1 MKKNI
6 ILYSFIALL
15 SGTAGCSDMLDEYP
29 LDAISPE
36 TYYNNADELRSATNQ
51 FYGMF
56 PGAASGY
63 TESADVVCIFNLPA
77 EVQGIRTVPTSGGGW
92 NWEYLRAVNFYLSHS
107 VRCDDVDAREHF
119 DGIARFFRA
128 YFYFE
133 KVKRFGEVPWFD
145 RELSSTD
152 PELFRPR
159 DSRDFIM
166 DKILDDLTYAINNIS
181 DKKDLYNVTHWTAL
195 ALKSR
200 ICLFE
205 GTFRKYHGI
214 PGYEKFL
221 NECATA
227 SKLFIDNAPYAIYQ
241 TGAQPYRDLFS
252 SMNAIEEEVIL
263 ARDYDRS
270 QNVMHEANANTL
282 SPTYGR
288 PGMNKKIVNSYLMTN
303 GDRFTD
309 QPGYETM
316 QYYDEMQNRDPRLT
330 QTVVG
335 PGYMRINSDAVSSP
349 NFGASTT
356 GYQITKWVTDAS
368 GDGYLG
374 SSNDYIL
381 FRAAEVYLNYA
392 EAKAELGTLTTG
404 YQITKW
410 VTDASGDGYLGS
422 SNDYILFRAAE
433 VYLNYAEAKAELGT
447 LTQEDLKISI
457 KKIRDRVG
465 MPNIDMDAANANPDP
480 YLCALESGYQNVT
493 GPNKGV
499 ILEIRRER
507 TIELLLEGFR
517 YYDIIRWKEGK
528 VFEQPYK
535 GMYFPGLTQGSG
547 DNRYDVF
554 DMNDGTVGDK
564 EKVDICIYTG
574 KKPSVKNIRKFYKL
588 GDEFV
593 LTDGDKGNIICHD
606 IEKEPRQWREDRDYL
621 YPIPTQERLLSNGTL
636 SQNPNWNDG
645 LDF

>member
-392 EAKAELGTLTTG
+392 EAKAELGTLT
-404 YQITKW
+404 
-410 VTDASGDGYLGS
+410 
-422 SNDYILFRAAE
+422 
-433 VYLNYAEAKAELGT
+433 
-447 LTQEDLKISI
+447 QEDLKISI

-465 MPNIDMDAANANPDP
+465 MPNIDMLAANANPDP
-480 YLCALESGYQNVT
+480 YLCAPETGYRNVT
-493 GPNKGV
+493 DPNKGV

-588 GDEFV
+588 GEEFV

-606 IEKEPRQWREDRDYL
+606 IEKEPRQWNEERDYFF
-621 YPIPTQERLLSNGTL
+621 PIPTTERSLTNGALT
-636 SQNPNWNDG
+636 QNPGWNDG

>member
-15 SGTAGCSDMLDEYP
+15 SGTAGCSDMLDQYP

-63 TESADVVCIFNLPA
+63 TESADVVCTFNLPA

-335 PGYMRINSDAVSSP
+335 PGYMRINSDKVESP
-349 NFGASTT
+349 NFSSSTT
-356 GYQITKWVTDAS
+356 GYQIIKWVTDAS
-368 GDGYLG
+368 GDGYM
-374 SSNDYIL
+374 
-381 FRAAEVYLNYA
+381 
-392 EAKAELGTLTTG
+392 
-404 YQITKW
+404 
-410 VTDASGDGYLGS
+410 GS

-447 LTQEDLKISI
+447 LTQDDLKISI

-528 VFEQPYK
+528 IFEQPYK
-535 GMYFPGLTQGSG
+535 GMYFPGLTKGSG
-547 DNRYDVF
+547 ENRYDVF

>member
-159 DSRDFIM
+159 DSRDIIM

-392 EAKAELGTLTTG
+392 EAKAELGTLT
-404 YQITKW
+404 
-410 VTDASGDGYLGS
+410 
-422 SNDYILFRAAE
+422 
-433 VYLNYAEAKAELGT
+433 
-447 LTQEDLKISI
+447 QEDLKISI

-621 YPIPTQERLLSNGTL
+621 YPIPTQERLLSN
-636 SQNPNWNDG
+636 
-645 LDF
+645 

>member
-15 SGTAGCSDMLDEYP
+15 SGTAGCSDMLDQYP

-63 TESADVVCIFNLPA
+63 TESADVVCTFNLPA

-205 GTFRKYHGI
+205 GTYRKYHGI

-221 NECATA
+221 DECATA
-227 SKLFIDNAPYAIYQ
+227 SKLFIDNAPYAIYK
-241 TGAQPYRDLFS
+241 TGAQHYRDLFS

-263 ARDYDRS
+263 ARDYDRA

-309 QPGYETM
+309 QPGYKTM

-335 PGYMRINSDAVSSP
+335 PGYMRINSDKVESP
-349 NFGASTT
+349 NFSSSTT
-356 GYQITKWVTDAS
+356 GYQIIKWVTDAS
-368 GDGYLG
+368 GDGYM
-374 SSNDYIL
+374 
-381 FRAAEVYLNYA
+381 
-392 EAKAELGTLTTG
+392 
-404 YQITKW
+404 
-410 VTDASGDGYLGS
+410 GS

-447 LTQEDLKISI
+447 LTQDDLKISI

-528 VFEQPYK
+528 IFEQPYK
-535 GMYFPGLTQGSG
+535 GMYFPGLTKGSG
-547 DNRYDVF
+547 ENRYDVF

-636 SQNPNWNDG
+636 SQNPNWDDG

>member
-166 DKILDDLTYAINNIS
+166 DKILDDLTYAIDNIS

-392 EAKAELGTLTTG
+392 EAKAELGTLT
-404 YQITKW
+404 
-410 VTDASGDGYLGS
+410 
-422 SNDYILFRAAE
+422 
-433 VYLNYAEAKAELGT
+433 
-447 LTQEDLKISI
+447 QEDLKISI

-465 MPNIDMDAANANPDP
+465 MPNIDMLAANANPDP
-480 YLCALESGYQNVT
+480 YLCAPETGYRNVT

-606 IEKEPRQWREDRDYL
+606 IEKEPRQWNEERDYFF
-621 YPIPTQERLLSNGTL
+621 PIPTTERSLTNGALT
-636 SQNPNWNDG
+636 QNPGWNDG

>member
-15 SGTAGCSDMLDEYP
+15 SGTAGCSDMLDQYP

-263 ARDYDRS
+263 ARDYDRA

-316 QYYDEMQNRDPRLT
+316 QYYNEMQNRDPRLT

-392 EAKAELGTLTTG
+392 EAKAELGTLT
-404 YQITKW
+404 Q
-410 VTDASGDGYLGS
+410 D
-422 SNDYILFRAAE
+422 
-433 VYLNYAEAKAELGT
+433 
-447 LTQEDLKISI
+447 DLKISI

-636 SQNPNWNDG
+636 SQNPNWSNKPAMT
-645 LDF
+645 LPAPS

>member
-241 TGAQPYRDLFS
+241 TGTQPYRDLFS

-349 NFGASTT
+349 NFGAS
-356 GYQITKWVTDAS
+356 
-368 GDGYLG
+368 
-374 SSNDYIL
+374 
-381 FRAAEVYLNYA
+381 
-392 EAKAELGTLTTG
+392 TTG

-636 SQNPNWNDG
+636 SQNPNWDDG

>member
-392 EAKAELGTLTTG
+392 EAKAELGTLT
-404 YQITKW
+404 
-410 VTDASGDGYLGS
+410 
-422 SNDYILFRAAE
+422 
-433 VYLNYAEAKAELGT
+433 
-447 LTQEDLKISI
+447 QEDLEISI

-507 TIELLLEGFR
+507 TIELCLEGHR

-528 VFEQPYK
+528 MFEQPFL

-554 DMNDGTVGDK
+554 DMNDGIAGDK

-588 GDEFV
+588 GEEFV

-606 IEKEPRQWREDRDYL
+606 IEKEPRQWNEERDYFF
-621 YPIPTQERLLSNGTL
+621 PIPTTERSLTNGALT
-636 SQNPNWNDG
+636 QNPGWNDG

>member
-309 QPGYETM
+309 QPGYETK

-392 EAKAELGTLTTG
+392 EAKAELGTLT
-404 YQITKW
+404 
-410 VTDASGDGYLGS
+410 
-422 SNDYILFRAAE
+422 
-433 VYLNYAEAKAELGT
+433 
-447 LTQEDLKISI
+447 QEDLKISI

-465 MPNIDMDAANANPDP
+465 MPNIDMLAANANPDP
-480 YLCALESGYQNVT
+480 YLCAPETGYRNVT

-507 TIELLLEGFR
+507 TIELCLEGHR

-528 VFEQPYK
+528 MFEQPFL

-554 DMNDGTVGDK
+554 DMNDGTVGDT

-588 GDEFV
+588 GEEFV

-606 IEKEPRQWREDRDYL
+606 IEKEPRQWNEDRDYFF
-621 YPIPTQERLLSNGTL
+621 PIPTTERSLTNGALT
-636 SQNPNWNDG
+636 QNPGWNDG

>member
-392 EAKAELGTLTTG
+392 EAT
-404 YQITKW
+404 
-410 VTDASGDGYLGS
+410 
-422 SNDYILFRAAE
+422 
-433 VYLNYAEAKAELGT
+433 AELGT
-447 LTQEDLKISI
+447 LTQEDLEISI

-636 SQNPNWNDG
+636 SQNPNWDDG

>member
-335 PGYMRINSDAVSSP
+335 PGYMRINSDKVESP
-349 NFGASTT
+349 NFSSSTT
-356 GYQITKWVTDAS
+356 GYQIIKWVTDAS
-368 GDGYLG
+368 GDGYM
-374 SSNDYIL
+374 
-381 FRAAEVYLNYA
+381 
-392 EAKAELGTLTTG
+392 
-404 YQITKW
+404 
-410 VTDASGDGYLGS
+410 GS

-447 LTQEDLKISI
+447 LTQEDLEISI

-465 MPNIDMDAANANPDP
+465 MPNIDMFAANANPDP
-480 YLCALESGYQNVT
+480 YLCAPETGYRNVT

-507 TIELLLEGFR
+507 TIELCLEGHR

-528 VFEQPYK
+528 MFEQPFL

-554 DMNDGTVGDK
+554 DMNDGIAGDK

-588 GDEFV
+588 GEEFV

-606 IEKEPRQWREDRDYL
+606 IEKEPRQWNEERDYFF
-621 YPIPTQERLLSNGTL
+621 PIPTTERSLTNGALT
-636 SQNPNWNDG
+636 QNPGWNDG

>member
-316 QYYDEMQNRDPRLT
+316 QYYDEMQNRAPRLT

-349 NFGASTT
+349 NFGAS
-356 GYQITKWVTDAS
+356 
-368 GDGYLG
+368 
-374 SSNDYIL
+374 
-381 FRAAEVYLNYA
+381 
-392 EAKAELGTLTTG
+392 TTG

-535 GMYFPGLTQGSG
+535 GMYFPSLTQGSG

>member
-63 TESADVVCIFNLPA
+63 TESADVVCTFNLPA

-205 GTFRKYHGI
+205 GTYRKYHGI

-221 NECATA
+221 DECATA
-227 SKLFIDNAPYAIYQ
+227 SKLFIDNAPYAIYK

-263 ARDYDRS
+263 ARDYDRA

-288 PGMNKKIVNSYLMTN
+288 PGMNKKIVNSYLMTD
-303 GDRFTD
+303 GTRFTD
-309 QPGYETM
+309 QPGYKTM

-335 PGYMRINSDAVSSP
+335 PGYMRINSTTVSSP
-349 NFGASTT
+349 NFGAS
-356 GYQITKWVTDAS
+356 
-368 GDGYLG
+368 
-374 SSNDYIL
+374 
-381 FRAAEVYLNYA
+381 
-392 EAKAELGTLTTG
+392 TTG

-465 MPNIDMDAANANPDP
+465 MPNIDMLAANANPDP
-480 YLCALESGYQNVT
+480 YLCAPETGYRNVT

-507 TIELLLEGFR
+507 TIELCLEGHR

-528 VFEQPYK
+528 MFEQPFL

-554 DMNDGTVGDK
+554 DMNDGTVGDT

-588 GDEFV
+588 GEEFV

-606 IEKEPRQWREDRDYL
+606 IEKEPRQWNEERDYFF
-621 YPIPTQERLLSNGTL
+621 PIPTTERSLTNGALT
-636 SQNPNWNDG
+636 QNPGWNDG
-645 LDF
+645 LSF

>member
-356 GYQITKWVTDAS
+356 GYQITKWVTDA
-368 GDGYLG
+368 L
-374 SSNDYIL
+374 
-381 FRAAEVYLNYA
+381 
-392 EAKAELGTLTTG
+392 
-404 YQITKW
+404 
-410 VTDASGDGYLGS
+410 GDGYLGS

-447 LTQEDLKISI
+447 LTQEDLEISI

-554 DMNDGTVGDK
+554 DMSDGTVGDK

-636 SQNPNWNDG
+636 SQNPNWDDG

>member
-392 EAKAELGTLTTG
+392 EAKAELGTLT
-404 YQITKW
+404 
-410 VTDASGDGYLGS
+410 
-422 SNDYILFRAAE
+422 
-433 VYLNYAEAKAELGT
+433 
-447 LTQEDLKISI
+447 QEDLKISI

-465 MPNIDMDAANANPDP
+465 MPNIDMLAANANPDP
-480 YLCALESGYQNVT
+480 YLCAPETGYRNVT

-507 TIELLLEGFR
+507 TIELCLEGHR

-528 VFEQPYK
+528 MFEQPFL

-554 DMNDGTVGDK
+554 DMNDGTVGDT

-588 GDEFV
+588 GEEFV

>member
-335 PGYMRINSDAVSSP
+335 PGYMRINSDKVESP
-349 NFGASTT
+349 NFSSSTT
-356 GYQITKWVTDAS
+356 GYQIIKWVTDAS
-368 GDGYLG
+368 GDGYM
-374 SSNDYIL
+374 
-381 FRAAEVYLNYA
+381 
-392 EAKAELGTLTTG
+392 
-404 YQITKW
+404 
-410 VTDASGDGYLGS
+410 GS

-447 LTQEDLKISI
+447 LTQDDLKISI

-465 MPNIDMDAANANPDP
+465 MPNIDMLAANANPDP
-480 YLCALESGYQNVT
+480 YLCAPETGYRNVT

-507 TIELLLEGFR
+507 TIELCLEGHR

-528 VFEQPYK
+528 MFEQPFL

-554 DMNDGTVGDK
+554 DMNDGTVGDT

-588 GDEFV
+588 GEEFV

-606 IEKEPRQWREDRDYL
+606 IEKEPRQWNEDRDYFF
-621 YPIPTQERLLSNGTL
+621 PIPTTERSLTNGALT
-636 SQNPNWNDG
+636 QNPGWNDG

>member
-166 DKILDDLTYAINNIS
+166 DKILDDLTYAIDNIS

-205 GTFRKYHGI
+205 GTFRKYHGV

-335 PGYMRINSDAVSSP
+335 PGYMRINSDKVESP
-349 NFGASTT
+349 NF
-356 GYQITKWVTDAS
+356 
-368 GDGYLG
+368 
-374 SSNDYIL
+374 SSS
-381 FRAAEVYLNYA
+381 
-392 EAKAELGTLTTG
+392 TTG

-447 LTQEDLKISI
+447 LTQEDLEISI
-457 KKIRDRVG
+457 KKIRDRVS

-507 TIELLLEGFR
+507 TIELCLEGHR

-528 VFEQPYK
+528 MFEQPFL

-636 SQNPNWNDG
+636 SQNPNWDDG

>member
-166 DKILDDLTYAINNIS
+166 DKILDDLTYAIHNIS

-392 EAKAELGTLTTG
+392 EAKAELGTLT
-404 YQITKW
+404 
-410 VTDASGDGYLGS
+410 
-422 SNDYILFRAAE
+422 
-433 VYLNYAEAKAELGT
+433 
-447 LTQEDLKISI
+447 QEDLEISI

-636 SQNPNWNDG
+636 SQNPNWDDG

>member
-15 SGTAGCSDMLDEYP
+15 SGTAGCSDMLAEYP
-29 LDAISPE
+29 LDATSPE

-166 DKILDDLTYAINNIS
+166 DKILDDLTYAIDNIS

-205 GTFRKYHGI
+205 GTFRKYHGV

-392 EAKAELGTLTTG
+392 EAKAELGTLT
-404 YQITKW
+404 
-410 VTDASGDGYLGS
+410 
-422 SNDYILFRAAE
+422 
-433 VYLNYAEAKAELGT
+433 
-447 LTQEDLKISI
+447 QEDLEISI
-457 KKIRDRVG
+457 KKIRDRVS

-636 SQNPNWNDG
+636 SQNPNWDDG

>member
-15 SGTAGCSDMLDEYP
+15 SGTAGCSDMLDQYP

-63 TESADVVCIFNLPA
+63 TESADVVCTFNLPA

-205 GTFRKYHGI
+205 GTYRKYHGI

-221 NECATA
+221 DECATT
-227 SKLFIDNAPYAIYQ
+227 SKLFIDNAPYAIYK

-263 ARDYDRS
+263 ARDYDRA

-335 PGYMRINSDAVSSP
+335 PGYMRINSDKVESP
-349 NFGASTT
+349 NFSSSTT
-356 GYQITKWVTDAS
+356 GYQIIKWVTDAS
-368 GDGYLG
+368 GDGYM
-374 SSNDYIL
+374 
-381 FRAAEVYLNYA
+381 
-392 EAKAELGTLTTG
+392 
-404 YQITKW
+404 
-410 VTDASGDGYLGS
+410 GS

-447 LTQEDLKISI
+447 LTQDDLKISI

-636 SQNPNWNDG
+636 SQNPNWDDG
-645 LDF
+645 LDFQQTGNDISDP

>member
-15 SGTAGCSDMLDEYP
+15 SGTAGCSDMLDEYT

-335 PGYMRINSDAVSSP
+335 PGYMRINSDKVESP
-349 NFGASTT
+349 NFSSSTT
-356 GYQITKWVTDAS
+356 GYQIIKWVTDAS
-368 GDGYLG
+368 GDGYM
-374 SSNDYIL
+374 
-381 FRAAEVYLNYA
+381 
-392 EAKAELGTLTTG
+392 
-404 YQITKW
+404 
-410 VTDASGDGYLGS
+410 GS

-447 LTQEDLKISI
+447 LTQKDLKISI

-465 MPNIDMDAANANPDP
+465 MPNIDMLAANANPDP
-480 YLCALESGYQNVT
+480 YLCAPETGYRNVT

-507 TIELLLEGFR
+507 TIELCLEGHR

-528 VFEQPYK
+528 MFEQPFL

-554 DMNDGTVGDK
+554 DMNDGTVGDG

-574 KKPSVKNIRKFYKL
+574 KKPSVRNIRKFYKL
-588 GDEFV
+588 GEEFV

-606 IEKEPRQWREDRDYL
+606 IEKEPRQWNEERDYFF
-621 YPIPTQERLLSNGTL
+621 PIPTTERSLTNGALT
-636 SQNPNWNDG
+636 QNPGWNDG

>member
-92 NWEYLRAVNFYLSHS
+92 NWEYLRAVNFYLSPS

-392 EAKAELGTLTTG
+392 EAKAELGTLT
-404 YQITKW
+404 
-410 VTDASGDGYLGS
+410 
-422 SNDYILFRAAE
+422 
-433 VYLNYAEAKAELGT
+433 
-447 LTQEDLKISI
+447 QEDLKISI

-636 SQNPNWNDG
+636 SQNPNWDDG

>member
-15 SGTAGCSDMLDEYP
+15 SGTAGCSDMLDQYP

-63 TESADVVCIFNLPA
+63 TESADVVCTFNLPA

-205 GTFRKYHGI
+205 GTYRKYHGI

-221 NECATA
+221 DECATA
-227 SKLFIDNAPYAIYQ
+227 SKLFIDNAPYAIYK

-263 ARDYDRS
+263 ARDYDRA

-335 PGYMRINSDAVSSP
+335 PGYMRINSTTVSSP

-392 EAKAELGTLTTG
+392 EAKAELGTLT
-404 YQITKW
+404 Q
-410 VTDASGDGYLGS
+410 D
-422 SNDYILFRAAE
+422 
-433 VYLNYAEAKAELGT
+433 
-447 LTQEDLKISI
+447 DLKISI

-528 VFEQPYK
+528 MFEQPFL

-554 DMNDGTVGDK
+554 DMNDGTVGDT

-588 GDEFV
+588 GEEFV

-636 SQNPNWNDG
+636 SQNPNWDDG

>member
-392 EAKAELGTLTTG
+392 EAKAELGTLT
-404 YQITKW
+404 
-410 VTDASGDGYLGS
+410 
-422 SNDYILFRAAE
+422 
-433 VYLNYAEAKAELGT
+433 
-447 LTQEDLKISI
+447 QEDLKISI

-465 MPNIDMDAANANPDP
+465 MPNIDMLAANANPDP

-554 DMNDGTVGDK
+554 DMNDGIAGDK

-588 GDEFV
+588 GEEFV

-606 IEKEPRQWREDRDYL
+606 IEKEPRQWNEERDYFF
-621 YPIPTQERLLSNGTL
+621 PIPTTERSLTNGALT
-636 SQNPNWNDG
+636 QNPGWNDG

>member
-36 TYYNNADELRSATNQ
+36 TYYNNADELRGATNQ

-166 DKILDDLTYAINNIS
+166 DKILDDLTYAIDNIS

-205 GTFRKYHGI
+205 GTFRKYHGV

-392 EAKAELGTLTTG
+392 EAKAELGTLT
-404 YQITKW
+404 
-410 VTDASGDGYLGS
+410 
-422 SNDYILFRAAE
+422 
-433 VYLNYAEAKAELGT
+433 
-447 LTQEDLKISI
+447 QEDLEISI
-457 KKIRDRVG
+457 KKIRDRVS

-636 SQNPNWNDG
+636 SQNPNWDDG

>member
-392 EAKAELGTLTTG
+392 EAKAELGTLT
-404 YQITKW
+404 Q
-410 VTDASGDGYLGS
+410 D
-422 SNDYILFRAAE
+422 
-433 VYLNYAEAKAELGT
+433 
-447 LTQEDLKISI
+447 DLKISI

-493 GPNKGV
+493 SPNKGV

-636 SQNPNWNDG
+636 SQNPNWDDG

>member
-15 SGTAGCSDMLDEYP
+15 SGTAGCSDMLDQYP

-63 TESADVVCIFNLPA
+63 TESADVVCTFNLPA

-205 GTFRKYHGI
+205 GTYRKYHGI

-221 NECATA
+221 DECATA
-227 SKLFIDNAPYAIYQ
+227 SKLFIDNAPYAIYK

-263 ARDYDRS
+263 ARDYDRA

-335 PGYMRINSDAVSSP
+335 PGYMRINSTTVSSP

-392 EAKAELGTLTTG
+392 EAKAELGTLT
-404 YQITKW
+404 
-410 VTDASGDGYLGS
+410 
-422 SNDYILFRAAE
+422 
-433 VYLNYAEAKAELGT
+433 
-447 LTQEDLKISI
+447 QEDLEISI

-465 MPNIDMDAANANPDP
+465 MPNIDMFAANANPDP
-480 YLCALESGYQNVT
+480 YLCAPETGYRNVT

-528 VFEQPYK
+528 IFEQPYK
-535 GMYFPGLTQGSG
+535 GMYFPGLTKGSG
-547 DNRYDVF
+547 ENRYDVF

-636 SQNPNWNDG
+636 SQNPNWDDG

>member
-15 SGTAGCSDMLDEYP
+15 SGTAGCSDMLDQYP

-63 TESADVVCIFNLPA
+63 TESADVVCTFNLPA

-205 GTFRKYHGI
+205 GTYRKYHGI

-221 NECATA
+221 DECATA
-227 SKLFIDNAPYAIYQ
+227 SKLFIDNAPYAIYK

-263 ARDYDRS
+263 ARDYDRA

-335 PGYMRINSDAVSSP
+335 PGYMRINSDKVESP
-349 NFGASTT
+349 NFSSSTT
-356 GYQITKWVTDAS
+356 GYQIIKWVTDAS
-368 GDGYLG
+368 GDGYMG
-374 SSNDYIL
+374 SSNDY
-381 FRAAEVYLNYA
+381 F
-392 EAKAELGTLTTG
+392 
-404 YQITKW
+404 
-410 VTDASGDGYLGS
+410 
-422 SNDYILFRAAE
+422 LFRAAE

-447 LTQEDLKISI
+447 LTQEDLEISI
-457 KKIRDRVG
+457 KEIRDRVG
-465 MPNIDMDAANANPDP
+465 MPNIDMLAANANPDP
-480 YLCALESGYQNVT
+480 YLCAPETGYRNVT

-507 TIELLLEGFR
+507 TIELCLEGHR

-528 VFEQPYK
+528 MFEQPFL

-554 DMNDGTVGDK
+554 DMNDGTVGDG

-574 KKPSVKNIRKFYKL
+574 KKPSVRNIRKFYKL
-588 GDEFV
+588 GEEFV

-606 IEKEPRQWREDRDYL
+606 IEKEPRQWNEERDYFF
-621 YPIPTQERLLSNGTL
+621 PIPTTERSLTNGALT
-636 SQNPNWNDG
+636 QNPGWNDG

>member
-392 EAKAELGTLTTG
+392 EAKAELGTLT
-404 YQITKW
+404 
-410 VTDASGDGYLGS
+410 
-422 SNDYILFRAAE
+422 
-433 VYLNYAEAKAELGT
+433 
-447 LTQEDLKISI
+447 QEDLKISI

-465 MPNIDMDAANANPDP
+465 MPNIDMLAANANPDP
-480 YLCALESGYQNVT
+480 YLCAPETGYRNVT

>member
-356 GYQITKWVTDAS
+356 GYQI
-368 GDGYLG
+368 
-374 SSNDYIL
+374 I
-381 FRAAEVYLNYA
+381 
-392 EAKAELGTLTTG
+392 
-404 YQITKW
+404 KW

-480 YLCALESGYQNVT
+480 YLCAPETGYRNVT

-507 TIELLLEGFR
+507 TIELCLEGHR

-528 VFEQPYK
+528 MFEQPFL

-554 DMNDGTVGDK
+554 DMNDGTVGDT

-588 GDEFV
+588 GEEFV

-606 IEKEPRQWREDRDYL
+606 IEKEPRQWNEDRDYFF
-621 YPIPTQERLLSNGTL
+621 PIPTTERSLTNGALT
-636 SQNPNWNDG
+636 QNPGWNDG

>member
-15 SGTAGCSDMLDEYP
+15 SGTAGCSDMLDQYP

-63 TESADVVCIFNLPA
+63 TESADVVCTFNLPA

-205 GTFRKYHGI
+205 GTYRKYHGI

-221 NECATA
+221 DECATA
-227 SKLFIDNAPYAIYQ
+227 SKLFIDNAPYAIYK

-263 ARDYDRS
+263 ARDYDRA

-392 EAKAELGTLTTG
+392 EAKAELGTLT
-404 YQITKW
+404 
-410 VTDASGDGYLGS
+410 
-422 SNDYILFRAAE
+422 
-433 VYLNYAEAKAELGT
+433 
-447 LTQEDLKISI
+447 QEDLKISI

-465 MPNIDMDAANANPDP
+465 MPNIDMFAANANPDP
-480 YLCALESGYQNVT
+480 YLCAPETGYRNVT

-593 LTDGDKGNIICHD
+593 LTNGDKGNIICHD

-636 SQNPNWNDG
+636 SQNPNWDDG

>member
-200 ICLFE
+200 IYLFE

-392 EAKAELGTLTTG
+392 EAKAELGTLT
-404 YQITKW
+404 
-410 VTDASGDGYLGS
+410 
-422 SNDYILFRAAE
+422 
-433 VYLNYAEAKAELGT
+433 
-447 LTQEDLKISI
+447 QEDLEISI

-636 SQNPNWNDG
+636 SQNPNWDDG

>member
-15 SGTAGCSDMLDEYP
+15 SGTAGCSDMLDQYP

-56 PGAASGY
+56 PGEASGY
-63 TESADVVCIFNLPA
+63 TESADVVCTFNLPA

-205 GTFRKYHGI
+205 GTYRKYHGI

-221 NECATA
+221 DECATA
-227 SKLFIDNAPYAIYQ
+227 SKLFIDNAPYAIYK

-263 ARDYDRS
+263 ARDYDRA

-349 NFGASTT
+349 NFGAS
-356 GYQITKWVTDAS
+356 
-368 GDGYLG
+368 
-374 SSNDYIL
+374 
-381 FRAAEVYLNYA
+381 
-392 EAKAELGTLTTG
+392 TTG

-593 LTDGDKGNIICHD
+593 LTNGDKGNIICHD

-636 SQNPNWNDG
+636 SQNPNWDDG

>member
-166 DKILDDLTYAINNIS
+166 DKILDDLTYAIDNIS

-309 QPGYETM
+309 QPGYETI

-392 EAKAELGTLTTG
+392 EAKAELGTLT
-404 YQITKW
+404 
-410 VTDASGDGYLGS
+410 
-422 SNDYILFRAAE
+422 
-433 VYLNYAEAKAELGT
+433 
-447 LTQEDLKISI
+447 QEDLEISI
-457 KKIRDRVG
+457 KKIRDRVS

-636 SQNPNWNDG
+636 SQNPNWDDG

>member
-1 MKKNI
+1 
-6 ILYSFIALL
+6 
-15 SGTAGCSDMLDEYP
+15 MLDEYP

-392 EAKAELGTLTTG
+392 EAKAELGTLT
-404 YQITKW
+404 
-410 VTDASGDGYLGS
+410 
-422 SNDYILFRAAE
+422 
-433 VYLNYAEAKAELGT
+433 
-447 LTQEDLKISI
+447 QEDLEISI

-636 SQNPNWNDG
+636 SQNPNWDDG

>member
-159 DSRDFIM
+159 DSRDIIM

-356 GYQITKWVTDAS
+356 GYQITKWVTDA
-368 GDGYLG
+368 
-374 SSNDYIL
+374 
-381 FRAAEVYLNYA
+381 A
-392 EAKAELGTLTTG
+392 
-404 YQITKW
+404 
-410 VTDASGDGYLGS
+410 GDGYLGS

>member
-335 PGYMRINSDAVSSP
+335 PGYMRINSDKVESP
-349 NFGASTT
+349 NFSSSTT
-356 GYQITKWVTDAS
+356 GYQIIKWVTDAS
-368 GDGYLG
+368 GDGYM
-374 SSNDYIL
+374 
-381 FRAAEVYLNYA
+381 
-392 EAKAELGTLTTG
+392 
-404 YQITKW
+404 
-410 VTDASGDGYLGS
+410 GS

-465 MPNIDMDAANANPDP
+465 MPNIDMFAANANPDP
-480 YLCALESGYQNVT
+480 YLCAPETGYRNVT

-507 TIELLLEGFR
+507 TIELCLEGHR

-528 VFEQPYK
+528 MFEQPFL

-554 DMNDGTVGDK
+554 DMNDGIAGDK

-588 GDEFV
+588 GEEFV

-606 IEKEPRQWREDRDYL
+606 IEKEPRQWNEERDYFF
-621 YPIPTQERLLSNGTL
+621 PIPTTERSLTNGALT
-636 SQNPNWNDG
+636 QNPGWNDG

>member
-221 NECATA
+221 NECAAA
-227 SKLFIDNAPYAIYQ
+227 SKLFIDNAPYVIYQ

-335 PGYMRINSDAVSSP
+335 PGYMRINSDKVESP
-349 NFGASTT
+349 NFSSSTT
-356 GYQITKWVTDAS
+356 GYQI
-368 GDGYLG
+368 
-374 SSNDYIL
+374 I
-381 FRAAEVYLNYA
+381 
-392 EAKAELGTLTTG
+392 
-404 YQITKW
+404 KW

-447 LTQEDLKISI
+447 LTQDDLKISI